1 MRDSTKKYKKLSRRA
16 FFTFSFKT
24 ALFGLLAWRFYDL
37 QVLQKDK
44 FSLLS
49 EKNYVRVN
57 IIPPVRGII
66 VDRNDKIIVSNK
78 DTYSLITQEKD
89 VQKLSQ
95 LIYYVEKLIC
105 RKTKLTTSSLTKT
118 TITKIKNSQRTIIDD
133 SLNWQEIVKLE
144 TSMDQDLTLPKYEI
158 VKTYKRLYTGGEIFC
173 HITGYTAKPTS
184 AEVKKVDIPNY
195 REFYIGKTG
204 VEKIFND
211 ALQGTYSVE
220 KIAVNS
226 RGECI
231 EKFGY
236 INGKTGD
243 KLQLTIDSD
252 VQITIA
258 NAMTGCTGG
267 VIVTNPTTGEI
278 LGLYSSPTYD
288 PNKFI
293 DGIRIDDWQ
302 KLIKNDYNPL
312 INRCIHTVYPPGS
325 IFKIVTTLAILQS
338 QINSNE
344 SIFCTGEHKVA
355 DRVFH
360 CNKAHGYVNLST
372 ALERSCNI
380 YFYIYS
386 QRIGIQNIHKAGATL
401 GLGKSTGIELPS
413 ESAGLLPN
421 KQWKRQKY
429 KQNWQL
435 GDTVNTSIGQGYT
448 NVTLIQLSMML
459 SKLLTGL
466 DIKPQLNKANID
478 TAQEVINLSQ
488 EHRLFILNGLNNVF
502 KTPEGSGYR
511 KKSIYAPDIDIAG
524 KTGTAQVISQ
534 RKATDRR
541 FAEHGLFLG
550 FAPYNQPK
558 YTVAVVVE
566 NAGWGMSSAFPVAA
580 NIFKTLLV

>member
-57 IIPPVRGII
+57 IIPPVRGVI

-89 VQKLSQ
+89 IQKLSQ
-95 LIYYVEKLIC
+95 LINYVEKLIA
-105 RKTKLTTSSLTKT
+105 RKTKLTISSLTKT

-211 ALQGTYSVE
+211 VLQGTYSVE

-252 VQITIA
+252 VQIAIA

-325 IFKIVTTLAILQS
+325 IFKIVTTLAVLQS
-338 QINSNE
+338 QINPNE
-344 SIFCTGEHKVA
+344 SIFCTGEHKVG

-401 GLGKSTGIELPS
+401 GLGKLTGIELPS
-413 ESAGLLPN
+413 ESAGLLPS

-429 KQNWQL
+429 KQSWQL

-466 DIKPQLNKANID
+466 DIQPQLNRTDTD
-478 TAQEVINLSQ
+478 TAEEIINLSQ
-488 EHRLFILNGLNNVF
+488 EHRLFILNALNNVF
-502 KTPEGSGYR
+502 KNPEGSGYR

-534 RKATDRR
+534 RKATDQR

-558 YTVAVVVE
+558 YAVAVVVE